1 MILRDELFRI
11 SKLYRLTPFQAEKI
25 YIQMHILNSIFS
37 RTYNELVF
45 KGGTAMMLCYQLPRF
60 SEDLDFT
67 LINYTDFRK
76 LPLFVKKDLEL
87 YGILSNIKILK
98 DTSIAF
104 SFRIGAE
111 GPLFANEIER
121 CYVRVEISMREKV
134 ILKPSI
140 KNIFP
145 LFSDLMPFS
154 VYVMDKK
161 EILAEKIRAFLTRLS
176 ARDLFDIWYM
186 INKKDVEIDQELI
199 QRKLKYYN
207 KEFSVRDLE
216 KRMIPLKDIWISELE
231 PILLINVPSFEKVRK
246 DVLSRFR

>member
-104 SFRIGAE
+104 SFRIGA
-111 GPLFANEIER
+111 
-121 CYVRVEISMREKV
+121 
-134 ILKPSI
+134 
-140 KNIFP
+140 
-145 LFSDLMPFS
+145 
-154 VYVMDKK
+154 
-161 EILAEKIRAFLTRLS
+161 
-176 ARDLFDIWYM
+176 
-186 INKKDVEIDQELI
+186 
-199 QRKLKYYN
+199 
-207 KEFSVRDLE
+207 
-216 KRMIPLKDIWISELE
+216 
-231 PILLINVPSFEKVRK
+231 
-246 DVLSRFR
+246 

>member
-11 SKLYRLTPFQAEKI
+11 SKLYRLTPFQAEKL

-67 LINYTDFRK
+67 LINYTDFKK
-76 LPLFVKKDLEL
+76 LPLFVKKDLEQ

-98 DTSIAF
+98 DTPVTF

-111 GPLFANEIER
+111 GPLFTNEIER

-145 LFSDLMPFS
+145 IFSDLMPFY

-161 EILAEKIRAFLTRLS
+161 EILAEKIRAIFTRIS
-176 ARDLFDIWYM
+176 ARDLFDIWYLFIKNTEVDEEL
-186 INKKDVEIDQELI
+186 INKKLE
-199 QRKLKYYN
+199 YYGLRFD
-207 KEFSVRDLE
+207 KRGLE
-216 KRMIPLKDIWISELE
+216 KRINLIKDLWKSELS
-231 PILLINVPSFEKVRK
+231 PILLIKLPSFEKVRK
-246 DVLSRFR
+246 DVLSKL